1 MRMKEGKEEGGKR
14 GGAMFEPVSQ
24 PVVGSIS
31 GLPLLSLFLSVA
43 FASFTVPAL

>member
-1 MRMKEGKEEGGKR
+1 MKNVMKMKEGKEEGGR

-31 GLPLLSLFLSVA
+31 GLPLLSPFSL
-43 FASFTVPAL
+43 P